1 VEALHAQGVVSYD
14 RFKASLARES
24 PPDGLSPALQ
34 ALWWDAW
41 GDWKRAHEC
50 AQEQEDQTG
59 AWVHAY
65 LHRKEG
71 DLSNAGYWYRRARK
85 PAATGT
91 LDAEW
96 DTIAR
101 ALA

>member
-1 VEALHAQGVVSYD
+1 MSYD
-14 RFKASLARES
+14 AFKASLTQTS
-24 PPDGLSPALQ
+24 PPDGLSPSVQ
-34 ALWWDAW
+34 ALWWDAR

-50 AQEQEDQTG
+50 AQEQEDKAG

-85 PAATGT
+85 PVATDP
-91 LDAEW
+91 LEAEW
-96 DTIAR
+96 ETIAR
-101 ALA
+101 ALL